1 MFLKF
6 LNRLRKTI
14 GFRLALWS
22 SAIFILGFLSL
33 FAFSYFYFSSSIRK
47 YEKETVQLELSEYQA
62 QYEKGGMKGLQK
74 EADFERQIT
83 GHNPFFVRLA
93 GPDDKTLFLT
103 VPDSWIKFD
112 LKQLEKRYT
121 HPKKR
126 WLSLRMKDDQI
137 EIASRRLLDGYLL
150 QVGKSSEKRQYFLR
164 RFQHT
169 FAGILVPLILISFT
183 GGVFLA
189 YRMLRPIRDLIDTLQ
204 SIIRTGEMDVRAP
217 TRQTGDEFD
226 ELIGLF
232 NGMLEK
238 IRILITGIRNS
249 LDNVAHDLRTPMTR
263 LQGIVE
269 MALQSEQKAAALR
282 EALIECKEE
291 SEQILRMLNTLMD
304 ISEAETG
311 TMKLHLEEVDI
322 QKVVEDAVD
331 LYTYVAE
338 EKNISIHAIS
348 TNGFSLTAD
357 RSRLREVLANL
368 LDNAIKYTP
377 TGGRVDVDVFQR
389 HPYIAVIVK
398 DNGIGVP
405 PEELPRIWDRLYRG
419 DKSRSQ
425 RGLGLG
431 LSLVKAIVRA
441 HQGYVEATSEP
452 GMGSVFTIYL
462 PKSLQ

>member
-103 VPDSWIKFD
+103 IPDSWIKFD

-348 TNGFSLTAD
+348 TNGLSLTAD